1 MKEWQ
6 KWALLPVTIPALAV
20 CGVMY
25 CMGAVIVKTG
35 NAIGRVR

>member
-6 KWALLPVTIPALAV
+6 KWALLPVTASALAIY
-20 CGVMY
+20 GLMW